1 MRAVF
6 GNSSAERFDDAGIDV
21 EEIITG
27 HTGLSGDTSRDYN
40 NIRSLQSFSPM
51 LFTRIPTHLRSGVDV
66 ANIGGN
72 TGGASDIVEGEL
84 RDERVELHEQ
94 SERLADPTGGAQ
106 NGDLALRDRVR

>member
-1 MRAVF
+1 M
-6 GNSSAERFDDAGIDV
+6 
-21 EEIITG
+21 
-27 HTGLSGDTSRDYN
+27 
-40 NIRSLQSFSPM
+40 
-51 LFTRIPTHLRSGVDV
+51 

-94 SERLADPTGGAQ
+94 SQRLTDPTGGAQ